1 MTDLPRLDVLLDV
14 ARGRLSARAPR
25 TLPQEG
31 LRRAAVCLVMMER
44 AGVPS
49 VLLIKRAATGRNS
62 GQWALPGGR
71 VDAAETTA
79 EAALRELEEEVGLRC
94 GPETLLGRLDDL
106 TAGSGHLITPWVVA
120 APGPTTLHRNPAEVA
135 SLHPIPL
142 ARLVAPGVPRWRDT
156 PDGPLLQMPLRHDMI
171 VHAPTG
177 ALLWQFAEVVLRGH
191 DLRLDQVAEPDFAR
205 S

>member
-1 MTDLPRLDVLLDV
+1 MTDLARLDVLLDLARDRLGARV
-14 ARGRLSARAPR
+14 AR
-25 TLPQEG
+25 TLPPDG

-49 VLLIKRAATGRNS
+49 LLLIKRAATGRNG

-79 EAALRELEEEVGLRC
+79 EAALRELKEEVGLRC
-94 GPETLLGRLDDL
+94 GPQALLGRLDDL
-106 TAGSGHLITPWVVA
+106 ATGSGHLITPWVVA
-120 APGPTTLHRNPAEVA
+120 VRDPTTLHRNPAEVA
-135 SLHPIPL
+135 SLHPIPI
-142 ARLVAPGVPRWRDT
+142 ARLVAPGVPRWRT
-156 PDGPLLQMPLRHDMI
+156 TRDGSLLQMPLRHDMV

-177 ALLWQFAEVVLRGH
+177 ALLWQFADVVLRGR
-191 DLRLDQVAEPDFAR
+191 DRRLDEIAEPDFAR